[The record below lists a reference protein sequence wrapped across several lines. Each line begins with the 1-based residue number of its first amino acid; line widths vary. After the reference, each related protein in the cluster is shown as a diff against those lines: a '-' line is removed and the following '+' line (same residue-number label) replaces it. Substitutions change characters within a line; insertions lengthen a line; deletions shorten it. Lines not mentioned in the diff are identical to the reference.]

1 MGLCG
6 GSFGLNTKGLEEV
19 LEPGTQ
25 GGKNTLSSSLTIPA
39 IDQQIFLFVLFLFC
53 YI

>member
-6 GSFGLNTKGLEEV
+6 GSFGLNTKGLDEV

-39 IDQQIFLFVLFLFC
+39 IDQQIFCLFC
-53 YI
+53 FFV